1 MFDFLN
7 PANIGKEYGG
17 FLLISIDDLKDYK
30 SKGVFLRHKRTGL
43 EVYHIINDD
52 RENTFA
58 FAFRTFA
65 KDSKGTAHIMEHSV
79 LCGSEKYPLKEPF
92 ITLASTSLNS
102 FLNALTYPDKTVY
115 PGASVVRA
123 DYFNMM
129 DVYADAVFFPKLD
142 HETFIQEGHRLE
154 MDENGK
160 TSIQGVV
167 YNEMKGN
174 YSAFRDVAVD
184 FQIRSMF
191 PESFAAYDSGG
202 DPEVIPSLTYQQFL
216 DFHQKFYSPDNCLL
230 YLHGNIPTAE
240 QLDFLNERFIPRIE
254 KKYNCNADVKNF
266 DSKLPLVKPE
276 VRELQKLSPRT
287 KSCEIREKAPE
298 TGSTGLIVTMN
309 WYSGESNIEKYFLS
323 EVLCGNDS
331 APLSYKLKESGL
343 GDDLSPIWNN
353 FGQMQE
359 EFFCYGL
366 SGVKKGDEQ
375 KVYDL
380 ITKSIQEIYDK
391 GIDEDDVNSAVMG
404 IDFNL
409 REVTRYWGPYSLVIM
424 EKVLKGWNYGKP
436 CSDQL
441 DPITSFEK
449 LKERLRADKDLPRK
463 LIKKYLIDKDVCVK
477 FVAEPS
483 SEYLAKRNESE
494 AELIKKLD
502 AEADKVQLKKD
513 LDALHA
519 AQQRVETPEE
529 TACMPRVKL
538 CELDPKV
545 EITETRLDFV
555 EGADGAKVPLFVNE
569 EKTNGIFYVDV
580 MFPFDRLTPSDY
592 RYIPFLSGAIT
603 NMGWNGQSWDDCITE
618 SSCVMG
624 DVWGRICTGAVSKAA
639 DCAAIAEKYKDLN
652 IIGRKWLGVSCK
664 ALTSMG
670 RETLDLLAKIIT
682 TMSFDDEKRFENLVG
697 EMEADK
703 KASFVSAGRDYALR
717 RSNCMKSENNALNE
731 LMWGISQLM
740 FALSYKEHAAKE
752 NLAELARIYKECLAS
767 GGIIHVTADKESLE
781 KILPIIKDFAK
792 AAKITKLLPAQKFP
806 LEEYQK
812 LIYQNDVAASTGVE
826 NPQIIK
832 VDSQTGYAA
841 ATSCAS
847 DYLSKEASAEGVFAS
862 WVSTHTFWDKL
873 RTTGGA
879 YGAGMW
885 VDSVQN
891 AVYFTTYR
899 DPTPER
905 SIKVFSD
912 SMKELA
918 ENLIS
923 AQDVEQTVVASY
935 ADMIQPA
942 SPRDK
947 AARSFEGLLFAN
959 PSAFRQKRVD
969 NLLSVTAED
978 VAAGAR
984 RIADAVEKDY
994 KTAVFC
1000 DKSKSFSGNIINLPL

>member
-1 MFDFLN
+1 MFDFLDEE
-7 PANIGKEYGG
+7 NIGKEYGG
-17 FLLISIDDLKDYK
+17 FVLIAIDDLKDYK
-30 SKGVFLRHKRTGL
+30 SKGVFMRHKRTGL
-43 EVYHIINDD
+43 ELYHVVNDD

-65 KDSKGTAHIMEHSV
+65 KDSKGCAHIMEHSV

-92 ITLASTSLNS
+92 ITLASTSLSS
-102 FLNALTYPDKTVY
+102 FLNAMTYPDKTVY

-142 HETFIQEGHRLE
+142 YETFIQEGHRLE

-184 FQIRSMF
+184 RQISSMF
-191 PESFAAYDSGG
+191 PNSFVAYDSGG
-202 DPEVIPSLTYQQFL
+202 DPEVIPSLTYQEFL

-230 YLHGNIPTAE
+230 YLHGNIPTSD
-240 QLDFLNERFIPRIE
+240 QIDFLNERFMSRIE
-254 KKYNCNADVKNF
+254 RKYNCNKDIENYT
-266 DSKLPLVKPE
+266 SKLPLVKKE
-276 VRELQKLSPRT
+276 VQELQQLKNRRE
-287 KSCEIREKAPE
+287 SCEIRQLAPE

-309 WYSGESNIEKYFLS
+309 WYSGSSNIEKYFLS

-343 GDDLSPIWNN
+343 GDDLSPLWNN
-353 FGQMQE
+353 FGQLQE

-366 SGVKKGDEQ
+366 SGVKKGDEE
-375 KVYDL
+375 KVYQL
-380 ITKSIQEIYDK
+380 ITKSIQEIYDE
-391 GIDEDDVNSAVMG
+391 GISQEDVDSAVMG

-424 EKVLKGWNYGKP
+424 EKVLKGWNYGKT

-441 DPITSFEK
+441 TPITSFEEF
-449 LKERLRADKDLPRK
+449 KERLRADKDLPRK
-463 LIKKYLIDKDVCVK
+463 LIKKYFLDKDVVIK
-477 FVAEPS
+477 YVAEPS
-483 SEYLAKRNESE
+483 AEFLQKRNEAE
-494 AELIKKLD
+494 AQLIKKLD
-502 AEADKVQLKKD
+502 AAADKDKLKKD
-513 LDALHA
+513 LDKLHA
-519 AQQRVETPEE
+519 YQQHVESPEE
-529 TACMPRVKL
+529 TECMPTVKL
-538 CELDPKV
+538 AELDPKV
-545 EITETRLDFV
+545 EITNTKIDFV
-555 EGADGAKVPLFVNE
+555 EGFDGSKVPLFINE
-569 EKTNGIFYVDV
+569 EATNGIFYIDV
-580 MFPFDRLTPSDY
+580 MFPFDRLAPSDY

-603 NMGWNGQSWDDCITE
+603 NMGWDGKDWDQCITE

-624 DVWGRICTGAVSKAA
+624 DVWGRVSTGVVS
-639 DCAAIAEKYKDLN
+639 DCEACKEIAEKYKDLN
-652 IIGRKWLGVSCK
+652 IIGRKWLGISCK
-664 ALTSMG
+664 ALTSMSK
-670 RETLDLLAKIIT
+670 ESLDLLAKIIT
-682 TMSFDDEKRFENLVG
+682 SMSFDDEKRFENLLG

-703 KASFVSAGRDYALR
+703 KASFISSGREYSLR
-717 RSNCMKSENNALNE
+717 RTNCMKKENHALNE
-731 LMWGISQLM
+731 IMWGISQLI
-740 FALSYKEHAAKE
+740 FALDYKKHSAAE
-752 NLAELARIYKECLAS
+752 NLKELKRIYDSCLAS
-767 GGIIHVTADKESLE
+767 GGIIHITADKASLD
-781 KILPIIKDFAK
+781 KLLPMLKDFAK
-792 AAKITKLLPAQKFP
+792 SAKITKLLPGIKYP

-812 LIYQNDVAASTGVE
+812 LIYQKEAIE
-826 NPQIIK
+826 NNLPQLIK

-841 ATSCAS
+841 ATSSAS
-847 DYLSKEASAEGVFAS
+847 TYLTKESTAEGIFAN

-885 VDSVQN
+885 IDSIQN
-891 AVYFTTYR
+891 SVYFTTYR

-905 SIKVFSD
+905 SIKVFAD

-918 ENLIS
+918 KSGIPSE
-923 AQDVEQTVVASY
+923 DVERTVVTSY
-935 ADMIQPA
+935 SDLIQPS

-959 PSAFRQKRVD
+959 PSELRQKRVD
-969 NLLSVTAED
+969 NILSIKEED
-978 VAAGAR
+978 VKAAAK
-984 RIADAVEKDY
+984 RIAENVEKEY
-994 KTAVFC
+994 KSAVFC